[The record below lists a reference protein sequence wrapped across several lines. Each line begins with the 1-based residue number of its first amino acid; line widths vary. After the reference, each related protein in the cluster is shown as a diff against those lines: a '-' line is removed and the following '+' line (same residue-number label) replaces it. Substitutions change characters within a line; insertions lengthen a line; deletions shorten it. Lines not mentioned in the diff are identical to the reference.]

1 MRKHRD
7 AMGWSLQL
15 RSKTY
20 FVYHRFNQEGKLVG
34 KTTREQNRE
43 KALKKALEIVC
54 EARAELIRLAEGDD
68 YPHNFSDAVDIMR
81 VEEEELLGNELDK
94 TNPRLDTLW
103 KLGDTYR
110 EDTGWLADWLR
121 ENSPRSTMLCYRTVW
136 KLFVETHPDL
146 VRIKEVR
153 PEHFQICF
161 DLKKKDVEPYTLI
174 SLYHSGARGI
184 FKHLI
189 KLGWYQG
196 EIPVPHVELQRNQ
209 LKRKEPKQI
218 LSDEELESLQKVFD
232 EFGLGFD
239 AAFTLMRFTGMRKT
253 ESANLLWEEVHLDA
267 QPHPYLAIQP
277 HAEDKAR
284 GVTKSTIKTR
294 GSIRTVPI
302 RQELLAYLSIRKQ
315 DTGYVVPKVGCHWD
329 RMSMRIPD
337 KLQTAIK
344 NTCPR
349 FHFHLLRHTFISNA
363 LMAGVTPVKVAKWVG
378 DSLGMIL
385 STYTHCIPDSDIN
398 F

>member
-1 MRKHRD
+1 MRRHRD

-20 FVYHRFNQEGKLVG
+20 FVYHRFNPEGKLVG
-34 KTTREQNRE
+34 KTTGEQDRE

-54 EARAELIRLAEGDD
+54 EARAELTRIAEGDD
-68 YPHNFSDAVDIMR
+68 YPNNFADAVEEMR
-81 VEEEELLGNELDK
+81 AEEEKLLGNELDK
-94 TNPRLDTLW
+94 TNPRMTTLW
-103 KLGDTYR
+103 KLGDTWR

-136 KLFVETHPDL
+136 KFFVETHPHL
-146 VRIKEVR
+146 VRIKEAR
-153 PEHFQICF
+153 PEHFQACF

-189 KLGWYQG
+189 KQGWYQG
-196 EIPVPHVELQRNQ
+196 EVPVPHIELQRNRIEH
-209 LKRKEPKQI
+209 RKPQDI
-218 LSDEELESLQKVFD
+218 LSEKELDELQAVFD
-232 EFGLGFD
+232 EFGHGFD
-239 AAFTLMRFTGMRKT
+239 VAFNLMRFTGMRKS
-253 ESANLLWEEVHLDA
+253 ESANLLWDEVHLDV
-267 QPHPYLAIQP
+267 QPHPYLQIQP
-277 HAEDKAR
+277 HEGDAVR
-284 GVTKSTIKTR
+284 GITKSTIKTR
-294 GSIRTVPI
+294 SSIRTVPI
-302 RQELLAYLSIRKQ
+302 RKELLTYLSSRRE

-337 KLQTAIK
+337 KLQNAIK
-344 NTCPR
+344 KTCPR

-363 LMAGVTPVKVAKWVG
+363 LMAGVPPVKVSKWVG